1 MALIPSWNESRDPS
15 SRASSLSFSD
25 VVQIVYTFLF
35 LILGVIILFRVIR
48 LGGGPIG
55 LGVGGGFVAFGLYRL
70 RFLIGY
76 HLRRRR
82 GERSNVGR

>member
-1 MALIPSWNESRDPS
+1 MAPIPSWSESRDPTP
-15 SRASSLSFSD
+15 RASSLSLRD

-35 LILGVIILFRVIR
+35 VILGAIILFRVIR
-48 LGGGPIG
+48 LGGSPIG

-70 RFLIGY
+70 RFVIGY
-76 HLRRRR
+76 YLRRRR

>member
-1 MALIPSWNESRDPS
+1 MTPIPSWNESRDPTP
-15 SRASSLSFSD
+15 RASSLSFQD

-35 LILGVIILFRVIR
+35 VVLGAIILFRVIR
-48 LGGGPIG
+48 LGGSPIG

-70 RFLIGY
+70 RFVVRY

-82 GERSNVGR
+82 GERTNVGR